1 MSSGKKCSQHSLFP
15 TTIESKLLGMKGVL
29 GFRPWQPLQI
39 HLPTT
44 HCLSPH
50 LMPQQLKTMCEIPSR
65 PCYLPRVLCEC
76 SSPEYLS
83 PAHLVIHLANLDASS
98 EPGLVSCHSLGE
110 VFSDQLIP
118 TYSKKSHL
126 PLLWTTFTIYPQPH
140 CHTDHTV
147 FSGCPRAQFRPW
159 QSIPSELLAA
169 IWEELVHL
177 HHFALFS
184 TQEYHNQER
193 DLIAGHSGGLSRLCM
208 EAELRTEQRA
218 APELI

>member
-1 MSSGKKCSQHSLFP
+1 
-15 TTIESKLLGMKGVL
+15 MKDVL

-50 LMPQQLKTMCEIPSR
+50 LMPEQLKTMCEIPSR
-65 PCYLPRVLCEC
+65 PCYLPCVLCEC

-98 EPGLVSCHSLGE
+98 EPGQLSLSWWGLLWSAHPCLFQKE
-110 VFSDQLIP
+110 P
-118 TYSKKSHL
+118 P
-126 PLLWTTFTIYPQPH
+126 PLLWTTSTIYTQPH

-147 FSGCPRAQFRPW
+147 FPGCPRAQFRPW

-169 IWEELVHL
+169 IWEELIHL
-177 HHFALFS
+177 DHFALFS
-184 TQEYHNQER
+184 TQEHHNQER
-193 DLIAGHSGGLSRLCM
+193 DLIAGHLGGLSRLCM

-218 APELI
+218 APELV